1 MTRTRHRWIM
11 LEGFQIV
18 KNDKPYL
25 DRLRVVQTPLF
36 SIYLHRIHTPDVDE
50 FPHDH
55 PWWFASLVLS
65 GAYVECVYSDPL
77 NLGYCQIR
85 RRPRGSL
92 RQLSRG
98 KAHQITEISG
108 VLWTLVLTG
117 PHHQSWDFWTSNGP
131 MDWKQVNQG
140 VGL

>member
-77 NLGYCQIR
+77 LILGIAKFAEGLGDHCGNFHVVR
-85 RRPRGSL
+85 RTKSQR
-92 RQLSRG
+92 
-98 KAHQITEISG
+98 
-108 VLWTLVLTG
+108 LVV
-117 PHHQSWDFWTSNGP
+117 SF
-131 MDWKQVNQG
+131 
-140 VGL
+140 GLLY